1 MTHMFYGDDRHVA
14 EIKAEALNID
24 ELIFNKVSQTQTETV
39 KMCLAQDMPVFVCEI
54 LCPLAPD
61 TFCCVT

>member
-39 KMCLAQDMPVFVCEI
+39 KMCLAQDMPV
-54 LCPLAPD
+54 LCVKYYVLWPQTHSA
-61 TFCCVT
+61 V